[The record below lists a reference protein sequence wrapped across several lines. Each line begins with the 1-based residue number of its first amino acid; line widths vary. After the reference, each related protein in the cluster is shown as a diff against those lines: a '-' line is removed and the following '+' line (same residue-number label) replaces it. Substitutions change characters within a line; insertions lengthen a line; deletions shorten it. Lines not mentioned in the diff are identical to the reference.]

1 MGPELRD
8 FRHGLPEWDLRYE
21 IPATGRRSCSN
32 RRQKAHDDK
41 SVVVATGGRVS
52 PRQWNR
58 RDIAR
63 DGEVK
68 VRAESFTGCA
78 VFRKKAGSGT
88 IVAEAN
94 CGAIPAAPQR

>member
-21 IPATGRRSCSN
+21 ILATGRRSCSN

-52 PRQWNR
+52 PRQWMR
-58 RDIAR
+58 IAAR
-63 DGEVK
+63 EVK